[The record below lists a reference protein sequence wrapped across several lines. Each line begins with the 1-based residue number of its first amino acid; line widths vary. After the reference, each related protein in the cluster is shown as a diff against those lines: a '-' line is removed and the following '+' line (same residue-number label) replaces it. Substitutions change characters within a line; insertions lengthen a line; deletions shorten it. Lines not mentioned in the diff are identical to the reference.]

1 MRDTF
6 GDLLFVPDKCTKE
19 LRDVLFLPS
28 EVVGYCGERKGFTY
42 RQGSVGPGYYG
53 AENLAPGTYLSA
65 LDLAQQDKYEARA
78 LFTLAETLRF
88 TITRNAPSMDKQ
100 VAAKH
105 TATYTRSILVLLLR
119 CVHPTHPDGCSSD
132 PGGVGQGPAGGP
144 NSGGL
149 VLS

>member
-1 MRDTF
+1 MNPES
-6 GDLLFVPDKCTKE
+6 VA
-19 LRDVLFLPS
+19 
-28 EVVGYCGERKGFTY
+28 ER
-42 RQGSVGPGYYG
+42 YYG

-65 LDLAQQDKYEARA
+65 LELAQQDKYEARA

-119 CVHPTHPDGCSSD
+119 CVHPTHLA
-132 PGGVGQGPAGGP
+132 VGETLRLLARCAPAVRP
-144 NSGGL
+144 TWALNKET
-149 VLS
+149 